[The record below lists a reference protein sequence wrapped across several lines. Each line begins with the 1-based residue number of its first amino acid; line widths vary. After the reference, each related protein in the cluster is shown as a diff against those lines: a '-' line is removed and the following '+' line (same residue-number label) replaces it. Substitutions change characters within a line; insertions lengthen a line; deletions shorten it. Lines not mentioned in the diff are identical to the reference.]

1 MRNGQRVLTTLR
13 PSVKEGFTEYS
24 VWAVGLW
31 HVGLNELLGSLQEI
45 C

>member
-13 PSVKEGFTEYS
+13 LSVKEGFTEYS

-31 HVGLNELLGSLQEI
+31 HVGLTELWGL
-45 C
+45 